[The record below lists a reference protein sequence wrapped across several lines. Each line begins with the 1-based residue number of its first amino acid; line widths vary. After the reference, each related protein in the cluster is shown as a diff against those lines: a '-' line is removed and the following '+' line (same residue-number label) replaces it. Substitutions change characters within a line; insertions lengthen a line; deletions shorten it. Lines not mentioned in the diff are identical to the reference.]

1 MPGVWTE
8 SAGEAIAAVAAAAVP
23 AGAVLAEVVVVAGGS
38 VVAADF
44 PSPVA
49 PAVEDE
55 DVAIPL
61 VAA

>member
-8 SAGEAIAAVAAAAVP
+8 SAGAVIAEVLAAVVP
-23 AGAVLAEVVVVAGGS
+23 VAGVLAVVVVVAGGS

-49 PAVEDE
+49 PAVGDE
-55 DVAIPL
+55 DVAIPF